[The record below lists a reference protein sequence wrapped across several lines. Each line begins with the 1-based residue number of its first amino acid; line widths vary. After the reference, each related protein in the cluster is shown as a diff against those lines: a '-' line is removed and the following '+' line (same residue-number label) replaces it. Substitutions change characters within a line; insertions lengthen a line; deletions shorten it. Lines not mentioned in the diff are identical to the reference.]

1 MNLKAVNEFF
11 AYGLFGIGVVK
22 IIYTILLFMQMF
34 TNVNIALNGGIGTD
48 YGYFPLFSRLIGW
61 AQILLAIGSV
71 IMIFVN
77 IINQPGVIPG
87 YLWGLG
93 AILIEL
99 ITPSSIYIFVLF
111 AECGMYMNA
120 GRKIRN
126 KNVMYKEEFKPKT
139 SKKTI
144 KNTEWFYSDK
154 NEQNQ
159 KEDIKK
165 QKRIEKL
172 EKELEEWKQLLDTG
186 EIDEETYYQET
197 NKLIEKEKKRSGQS
211 N

>member
-1 MNLKAVNEFF
+1 MNLKTVNEFF
-11 AYGLFGIGVVK
+11 GYGLFGIGAVK

-61 AQILLAIGSV
+61 TQILLAIASV

-77 IINQPGVIPG
+77 VIKQPGVIPG

-120 GRKIRN
+120 GHKIRS
-126 KNVMYKEEFKPKT
+126 KNVIYKEEFKPKT

-154 NEQNQ
+154 NGQSQ
-159 KEDIKK
+159 KKDIKK
-165 QKRIEKL
+165 QKRMEKL
-172 EKELEEWKQLLDTG
+172 EKELEEWKQSLDAG
-186 EIDEETYYQET
+186 EIDKETYYQET
-197 NKLIEKEKKRSGQS
+197 NKLIEKEKKRSKQS
-211 N
+211 K